1 LRPALR
7 PSIDPAKRVIRLL
20 GSSGLVVPRTL
31 SSKRP
36 VVVLPG
42 QERSMFARGNFR
54 AAIAAGFSYLLLVP
68 VISYSQELCLATGF
82 VGPASPMILQYD
94 SGICAQEDEA
104 TPLAQRIVLARESC
118 ETLPRGGWANGICAR
133 GDAAASACKS
143 DVDPIQMQLLAM
155 GRRGDTIARIRQMV
169 LEILQN
175 RYACAAWYREVDPD
189 PAATF
194 RSLVFVLDAKA
205 SPYVFTLRDDRDN
218 LHFKHPYVASATEN
232 AGRNSAIQLNVNG
245 AFFNRSSAVF
255 EAAPDG
261 GPARPGG
268 MRTLRVD
275 SYPGD
280 TPEAQLTAMLHEL
293 GHVVGRIPED
303 TDSLDGQS
311 ARNTAEVLRY
321 CRSEIQAIA
330 KRKSH

>member
-1 LRPALR
+1 LGHPSVWQQRLGGAANALN
-7 PSIDPAKRVIRLL
+7 
-20 GSSGLVVPRTL
+20 
-31 SSKRP
+31 KRP

-42 QERSMFARGNFR
+42 QERSMFARRKSR
-54 AAIAAGFSYLLLVP
+54 AAIAGGLLYLLLVP
-68 VISYSQELCLATGF
+68 DVSYSQEQCLLTGLA
-82 VGPASPMILQYD
+82 GSAPSMNLQYD
-94 SGICAQEDEA
+94 SAICAQEDEA
-104 TPLAQRIVLARESC
+104 APLAQRILLARESC
-118 ETLPRGGWANGICAR
+118 EMLPRGGWTNAICPR
-133 GDAAASACKS
+133 VDAAATACKS

-155 GRRGDTIARIRQMV
+155 GKRGETVARIRQMV

-175 RYACAAWYREVDPD
+175 KNACAAWYQEVDPD

-194 RSLVFVLDAKA
+194 RSLAFILDAKG
-205 SPYVFTLRDDRDN
+205 SPYVLTLRDGRDG
-218 LHFKHPYVASATEN
+218 LHFKHPYVASAMEN

-280 TPEAQLTAMLHEL
+280 TSEAQLTAMLHEL
-293 GHVVGRIPED
+293 GHIVGRIPED

-311 ARNTAEVLRY
+311 ARNTAEVLRH
-321 CRSEIQAIA
+321 CRPEIQAMA
-330 KRKSH
+330 RKSYR